1 MNETRKKKIESEII
15 KSVANLIVSGKLKDP
30 RIGIVS
36 VHRAE
41 LSNDMASVKIW
52 VTSYTDEKGKRTLLN
67 ALRSARGFFQHI
79 IAEELRLRLTPIITF
94 LWDDDYI
101 KSLEMN
107 EFIDNLPPIK
117 NYQADTPVDSE
128 TKEDSEN

>member
-41 LSNDMASVKIW
+41 LSNDMTNVKIW
-52 VTSYTDEKGKRTLLN
+52 VTSYTDDKGKKTLLN
-67 ALRSARGFFQHI
+67 ALRSARGYFQHI
-79 IAEELRLRLTPIITF
+79 LAEQLKLRLTPKILF
-94 LWDDDYI
+94 LWDEDYI

-107 EFIDNLPPIK
+107 QFLDNLPPIR
-117 NYQADTPVDSE
+117 NYQEESEAKEEDT
-128 TKEDSEN
+128 EN

>member
-101 KSLEMN
+101 KSLKMN